1 MQKNMDKEKLEQ
13 MLTSSS
19 KVVGSKQ
26 VLKGISDSTVRC
38 VIVASDADA
47 QIKKRIVA
55 QAKAKGVEIVYV
67 ASKKRLGE
75 SVGVEVSA
83 AAVGIVK
90 AEALSL
96 DCTCRVAG
104 TFEKSYRRNNNANH
118 QSTYQKRQR
127 ETGQK
132 VAYAY
137 HGAMPAKTRHL
148 PQRHDD
154 LPEEAELRSS

>member
-1 MQKNMDKEKLEQ
+1 MNNEKLEQ
-13 MLTSSS
+13 MLTNSS

-75 SVGVEVSA
+75 IVGVEVSA

-90 AEALSL
+90 AEA
-96 DCTCRVAG
+96 
-104 TFEKSYRRNNNANH
+104 
-118 QSTYQKRQR
+118 
-127 ETGQK
+127 
-132 VAYAY
+132 
-137 HGAMPAKTRHL
+137 
-148 PQRHDD
+148 
-154 LPEEAELRSS
+154 

>member
-1 MQKNMDKEKLEQ
+1 MDKEKLEL
-13 MLTSSS
+13 MLNTSS

-55 QAKAKGVEIVYV
+55 QAKANGVEIVYV

-90 AEALSL
+90 AEA
-96 DCTCRVAG
+96 
-104 TFEKSYRRNNNANH
+104 
-118 QSTYQKRQR
+118 
-127 ETGQK
+127 
-132 VAYAY
+132 
-137 HGAMPAKTRHL
+137 
-148 PQRHDD
+148 
-154 LPEEAELRSS
+154 

>member
-1 MQKNMDKEKLEQ
+1 MQNNMDKEKLEL
-13 MLTSSS
+13 MLTNSS

-90 AEALSL
+90 AEA
-96 DCTCRVAG
+96 
-104 TFEKSYRRNNNANH
+104 
-118 QSTYQKRQR
+118 
-127 ETGQK
+127 
-132 VAYAY
+132 
-137 HGAMPAKTRHL
+137 
-148 PQRHDD
+148 
-154 LPEEAELRSS
+154 

>member
-1 MQKNMDKEKLEQ
+1 MLVRYKGLRRRKQFFSVQNNMDKEKLEL
-13 MLTSSS
+13 MLTNSS

-90 AEALSL
+90 AEA
-96 DCTCRVAG
+96 
-104 TFEKSYRRNNNANH
+104 
-118 QSTYQKRQR
+118 
-127 ETGQK
+127 
-132 VAYAY
+132 
-137 HGAMPAKTRHL
+137 
-148 PQRHDD
+148 
-154 LPEEAELRSS
+154 